1 MHAYITPV
9 RIPQPAGSFSV
20 LHLLHPTKRK
30 NGLTEEFSC
39 HHWYPAFTVPAL
51 MSTSFFS
58 LPCLAAVALALA
70 PAPLS
75 AAKEVIGTLVPPPAA
90 LARAV
95 SEMATAAR
103 DFLATLDEAQRA
115 KAVFTLTD
123 DERQNWHFVPLD
135 RKGISLADLRPDQD
149 HLVFGLLGTALG
161 TEGWQKVTTIMSL
174 EKILADLENNPVRR
188 DPEKYYLTVFGE
200 PKAGQPWGWRFEG
213 HHLSL
218 NFTIAA
224 DSSVSLTPNFLGAN
238 PGEVKDGPRA
248 GLRALAEE
256 EDLAL
261 ELVRSLTP
269 EQQKT
274 AILPGEAPAELITAQ
289 ERRVQALQPAGIP
302 ASALTDTQR
311 TQLWKVIS
319 EYVDRFRPDL
329 TVHAKA
335 ALQKDGGKLT
345 FGWMGNVEAGGPH
358 YYRIQSPQFL
368 FEYDNTQNNARHPHA
383 VWRDF
388 NGDFGADILKAHYD
402 QNHPVK

>member
-1 MHAYITPV
+1 
-9 RIPQPAGSFSV
+9 
-20 LHLLHPTKRK
+20 
-30 NGLTEEFSC
+30 
-39 HHWYPAFTVPAL
+39 
-51 MSTSFFS
+51 MSTSF
-58 LPCLAAVALALA
+58 LPYPRLAALVLAFLPAGLQAADLNVA
-70 PAPLS
+70 
-75 AAKEVIGTLVPPPAA
+75 TLVAPPAA
-90 LARAV
+90 PAKAV
-95 SEMATAAR
+95 SEMVTAAR
-103 DFLATLDEAQRA
+103 DFLANLDEAQRA
-115 KAVFTLTD
+115 KTVFTLTD

-135 RKGISLADLRPDQD
+135 RKGITFADLRPDQD

-161 TEGWQKVTTIMSL
+161 TEGWSKVTTIMSL
-174 EKILADLENNPVRR
+174 EKILADLEKNPVRR
-188 DPEKYYLTVFGE
+188 DPEKYYLAIFGE

-224 DSSVSLTPNFLGAN
+224 DATVSLTPNFLGAN

-248 GLRALAEE
+248 GLRALADE

-261 ELVRSLTP
+261 DLVRSLTP

-289 ERRVQALQPAGIP
+289 ERKVQTLQPAGIA
-302 ASALTDTQR
+302 ASALTDAQR
-311 TQLWKVIS
+311 TQLWRVIS

-329 TVHAKA
+329 TANAKA
-335 ALQKDGGKLT
+335 ALQKDGGNLT
-345 FGWMGNVEAGGPH
+345 FGWMGNTETGGPH

-388 NGDFGADILKAHYD
+388 NGDFGADLLKAHYQ
-402 QNHPVK
+402 QNHSGK